1 MSARNPCSIMVA
13 GENKSFALSSLRGKS
28 GTFMIPA
35 YSTGGLP
42 PTAWVISAVIVWL
55 GRVLRSVQESP
66 PSSETKMGAVALAEP
81 PGFGVKA
88 EAAMRR
94 GFEAYSARNGSAS
107 CQVSPL
113 SEIGI
118 KSTTRAPASL
128 AGGFGTSRSAPLQ
141 AIHKASPTA
150 ITLARI
156 AHAPP
161 CRFRC
166 GAEAVKIMDRGLY
179 RHHLPPISQDGSDLG
194 EDMTRSNLQQAGQE
208 KPASLPLLLLVL
220 TVTTGLIDA
229 VSVLGL
235 GRVFTANMTGNV
247 VFLGFALARVPGFSA
262 VRSLA
267 ALAAFLAGAV
277 IGGRL
282 AIRLEGSRRRWLAT
296 VAVVES
302 SLLFA
307 AALTALGY
315 DGGQLVPVARLYA
328 LIALTA
334 VAMGLR
340 NATVRRLAVPD
351 LTTTV
356 LTLTLAG
363 LGADS
368 SFAGG
373 ANPRF
378 ARRVASVAAM
388 LAGAVAGGLLVL
400 SVGVAWPLAVSG
412 AITLLATL
420 IYVGRASSV
429 GTLLDL

>member
-1 MSARNPCSIMVA
+1 M
-13 GENKSFALSSLRGKS
+13 
-28 GTFMIPA
+28 T
-35 YSTGGLP
+35 
-42 PTAWVISAVIVWL
+42 
-55 GRVLRSVQESP
+55 
-66 PSSETKMGAVALAEP
+66 
-81 PGFGVKA
+81 
-88 EAAMRR
+88 
-94 GFEAYSARNGSAS
+94 
-107 CQVSPL
+107 
-113 SEIGI
+113 
-118 KSTTRAPASL
+118 
-128 AGGFGTSRSAPLQ
+128 
-141 AIHKASPTA
+141 
-150 ITLARI
+150 
-156 AHAPP
+156 
-161 CRFRC
+161 
-166 GAEAVKIMDRGLY
+166 
-179 RHHLPPISQDGSDLG
+179 GSDLG
-194 EDMTRSNLQQAGQE
+194 KVGQE
-208 KPASLPLLLLVL
+208 QPASLPLLLLLL

-247 VFLGFALARVPGFSA
+247 VFLGFALARVPGFSL

-282 AIRLEGSRRRWLAT
+282 AIRLEGSRGRWLAT

-307 AALTALGY
+307 AALTAIGY
-315 DGGQLVPVARLYA
+315 DGEHLAPVARLYS
-328 LIALTA
+328 LIGLTA

-368 SFAGG
+368 SLAGG
-373 ANPRF
+373 SNPRF
-378 ARRVASVAAM
+378 ARRVGSVAAM

-420 IYVGRASSV
+420 IYVARAAPPS
-429 GTLLDL
+429 TLSW